1 MILNTISREEWSV
14 TITLLIF
21 SMTFTASLN
30 ICRKE
35 TCYGHDSAQP
45 VKIVFE
51 KKLDLK
57 QKTIQTFNIYTLRF
71 RKTKNENHSTQ
82 EIGVA
87 S

>member
-35 TCYGHDSAQP
+35 TCYGHDSAHP
-45 VKIVFE
+45 VKIDLD
-51 KKLDLK
+51 KKLDPK
-57 QKTIQTFNIYTLRF
+57 QKTIQAFNID
-71 RKTKNENHSTQ
+71 
-82 EIGVA
+82 A
-87 S
+87 